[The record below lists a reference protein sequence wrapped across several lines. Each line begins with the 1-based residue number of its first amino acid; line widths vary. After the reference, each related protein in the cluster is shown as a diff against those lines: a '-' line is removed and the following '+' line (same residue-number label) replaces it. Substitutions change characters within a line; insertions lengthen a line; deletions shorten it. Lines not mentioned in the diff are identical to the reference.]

1 VFDGPAP
8 PPLEVQG
15 TQRDS
20 EGAGVRPARKVPTQ
34 SAPLPC
40 CK

>member
-1 VFDGPAP
+1 
-8 PPLEVQG
+8 VQG

-34 SAPLPC
+34 RAAFATLQ
-40 CK
+40 